1 MKILDETG
9 AVVES
14 PDLTLGYL
22 ISGTEP
28 VEHPAVEGVEEVSH
42 YETVAEYPN
51 GGRDVRKVVDRP
63 GVQAQEAWTE
73 QVPIQKYI
81 RYTAEE
87 LAAKEEERKKAEARE
102 KLPETVAALQAALAD
117 ADALNLDQAY
127 RLTLL
132 ELGVTD
138 DETTETA

>member
-1 MKILDETG
+1 MKILDENG
-9 AVVES
+9 AVIES

-28 VEHPAVEGVEEVSH
+28 VEHPAQAGVPELSH

-51 GGRDVRKVVDRP
+51 GGKDVRKIIDREGIP
-63 GVQAQEAWTE
+63 ARDAWTE
-73 QVPIQKYI
+73 QVPIQRYV

-87 LAAKEEERKKAEARE
+87 LAAQEEERKKAEARE
-102 KLPETVAALQAALAD
+102 KLPETVVALQAALAD
-117 ADALNLDQAY
+117 ADALNLDQDY

-138 DETTETA
+138 DETT

>member
-1 MKILDETG
+1 MKIIDENG

-22 ISGTEP
+22 MDDTEP
-28 VEHPAVEGVEEVSH
+28 VEHPAVKGVEEVSH

-51 GGRDVRKVVDRP
+51 GGRDVRKVIDVP
-63 GVQAQEAWTE
+63 GVPAQAAWTE
-73 QVPIQKYI
+73 QMPVQRYI

-87 LAAKEEERKKAEARE
+87 LAAQEEERKKQEAKD
-102 KLPETVAALQAALAD
+102 KLPETVAALNAALAD
-117 ADALNLDQAY
+117 ADALNLDQDY

-138 DETTETA
+138 DETTA